1 MKPTYYLSLALIVLL
16 LLFSIVS
23 VCTSKKND
31 KVITQSEL
39 NSALAS
45 QKNNLKTYYLK
56 LENKHL
62 DSLMNVES
70 AKIKNAEI
78 KAAKHAEIANK
89 YFIIAKQQQRQL
101 DSLKNISAP
110 CSEQLSKCIETNSTL
125 NNVIAENDTTIESLG
140 QEAESYSKKLF
151 LSEKQNLNLN
161 ITVLSKDS
169 TITSINEINQNLT
182 KQLKKNN
189 NWLSRNKLWIGFGL
203 GVAGTAFILR

>member
-1 MKPTYYLSLALIVLL
+1 MKPTYYLPFALIVLL
-16 LLFSIVS
+16 LLFSIIS
-23 VCTSKKND
+23 VCTSNRND

-39 NSALAS
+39 NSALAN
-45 QKNNLKTYYLK
+45 QKNRLKTYYLK

-70 AKIKNAEI
+70 AKIKKAEI
-78 KAAKHAEIANK
+78 KASKHAEIANK
-89 YFIIAKQQQRQL
+89 YFVIAKQQQRQL

-140 QEAESYSKKLF
+140 QEAESYSRKLY

-161 ITVLSKDS
+161 VTVLSKDS
-169 TITSINEINQNLT
+169 TIFSINEINQNLT

-189 NWLSRNKLWIGFGL
+189 SWFNRNKLWIGFGL
-203 GVAGTAFILR
+203 GVIGTALILK